1 MIDIITIYLLIGL
14 GHMFM
19 IGGIVYLMQK
29 YAGDDHVIEYRHT
42 ERILTIFFWP
52 VLSLIFWYNF
62 IMVIFK
68 KW

>member
-19 IGGIVYLMQK
+19 IGGIVYLMQR
-29 YAGDDHVIEYRHT
+29 HMENEIEYRHT
-42 ERILTIFFWP
+42 ERILTILFWP
-52 VLSLIFWYNF
+52 ILALIFWYNF
-62 IMVIFK
+62 IMVFFN